1 MNTLVS
7 GWRRVRNAD
16 LVWQL
21 RRSPEAMIAAFLLVV
36 YAVMAL
42 AAPWLAPQN
51 PFDPAALDILD
62 ARMPPV
68 WMEGGQWRFLLGTDG
83 QGRDLVSVMLYGLR
97 ISLLVGLASTVVAM
111 ALGVALGLLAGYS
124 GGRLDALIMRAAD
137 VQLSFPAILVALLID
152 GLSRTVMPR
161 EIYEEMSLYIVVL
174 AIALA
179 NWVQYARTVRGLT
192 LVEKD
197 KDYVNAARLIGMGRI
212 RILWRHVLPNVLSP
226 VMVIATLS
234 IGLAILTEATLSFL
248 GLGVPASSPSLG
260 TLIRIGN
267 EVLFSGEW
275 WITVMPG
282 LLLVGLVLGVNL
294 FGDWLRDVLNPR
306 LK

>member
-7 GWRRVRNAD
+7 GWHRVCNAD

>member
-1 MNTLVS
+1 MNTVVL
-7 GWRRVRNAD
+7 GWRRARD
-16 LVWQL
+16 SELLWQL
-21 RRSPEAMIAAFLLVV
+21 RRSPEAMVAAALLLL

-42 AAPWLAPQN
+42 AAPWIAPQN
-51 PFDPAALDILD
+51 PFDPAALDLLD
-62 ARMPPV
+62 ARLPPV
-68 WMEGGQWRFLLGTDG
+68 WLDGGQWRYLLGTDG

-97 ISLLVGLASTVVAM
+97 ISLLVGLASTAVAM

-152 GLSRTVMPR
+152 GLSRTVLPSAVH
-161 EIYEEMSLYIVVL
+161 EELSLVIVVL

-197 KDYVNAARLIGMGRI
+197 KDYVNAARLIGMGRGL
-212 RILWRHVLPNVLSP
+212 ILWRHVLPNVLSP
-226 VMVIATLS
+226 VLVIATLS

-275 WITVMPG
+275 WITLMPG

>member
-21 RRSPEAMIAAFLLVV
+21 SRSPEAMIAAFLLVV

>member
-1 MNTLVS
+1 MNTLVM
-7 GWRRVRNAD
+7 GWRRARDSELA
-16 LVWQL
+16 WQL
-21 RRSPEAMIAAFLLVV
+21 RRSPEAMVAAALLLV

-42 AAPWLAPQN
+42 AAPWIAPQN
-51 PFDPAALDILD
+51 PFDPAALDLLD
-62 ARMPPV
+62 ARLPPV
-68 WMEGGQWRFLLGTDG
+68 WLEGGQWRYLLGTDG

-97 ISLLVGLASTVVAM
+97 ISLLVGLASTAVAM

-124 GGRLDALIMRAAD
+124 GGRLDSLIMRAAD

-152 GLSRTVMPR
+152 GLSRTVLPR
-161 EIYEEMSLYIVVL
+161 TLYEQLSLPIVIM

-197 KDYVNAARLIGMGRI
+197 KDYVNAARLIGMGRGL
-212 RILWRHVLPNVLSP
+212 ILWRHVLPNVLSP
-226 VMVIATLS
+226 VLVIATLS

-275 WITVMPG
+275 WITLMPG

>member
-1 MNTLVS
+1 MNTVVL
-7 GWRRVRNAD
+7 GWRRARD
-16 LVWQL
+16 SELLWQL
-21 RRSPEAMIAAFLLVV
+21 RRSPEAMVAAVLLLI

-42 AAPWLAPQN
+42 AAPWIAPQN
-51 PFDPAALDILD
+51 PFDPAALDLVD
-62 ARMPPV
+62 ARLPPV
-68 WMEGGQWRFLLGTDG
+68 WLEGGQWRYLLGTDG

-97 ISLLVGLASTVVAM
+97 ISLMVGLASTAVAM

-152 GLSRTVMPR
+152 GLSRTVLPSAVHK
-161 EIYEEMSLYIVVL
+161 ELSLVIVVL

-197 KDYVNAARLIGMGRI
+197 KDYVNAARLIGMGRGL
-212 RILWRHVLPNVLSP
+212 ILWRHVLPNVLSP
-226 VMVIATLS
+226 VLVIATLS

-275 WITVMPG
+275 WITLMPG

>member
-7 GWRRVRNAD
+7 GWHRVRNAD

-68 WMEGGQWRFLLGTDG
+68 WMEGGQWRCLLGTDG

>member
-1 MNTLVS
+1 MNTLVM
-7 GWRRVRNAD
+7 GWRRARDSELA
-16 LVWQL
+16 WQL
-21 RRSPEAMIAAFLLVV
+21 RRSPEAMVAAALLLV

-42 AAPWLAPQN
+42 AAPWIAPQN
-51 PFDPAALDILD
+51 PFDPAALELLD
-62 ARMPPV
+62 ARLPPV
-68 WMEGGQWRFLLGTDG
+68 WLEGGQWRYLLGTDG

-97 ISLLVGLASTVVAM
+97 ISLLVGLASTAVAM

-124 GGRLDALIMRAAD
+124 GGRLDGLIMRAAD

-152 GLSRTVMPR
+152 GLSRTVLPR
-161 EIYEEMSLYIVVL
+161 TLYEQLSLPIVIM

-197 KDYVNAARLIGMGRI
+197 KDYVNAARLIGMGRGL
-212 RILWRHVLPNVLSP
+212 ILWRHVLPNVLSP
-226 VMVIATLS
+226 VLVIATLS

-275 WITVMPG
+275 WITLMPG

>member
-1 MNTLVS
+1 MNTLVM
-7 GWRRVRNAD
+7 GWRRARDSELA
-16 LVWQL
+16 WQL
-21 RRSPEAMIAAFLLVV
+21 RRSPEAMVAAALLLI

-42 AAPWLAPQN
+42 AAPWIAPQN
-51 PFDPAALDILD
+51 PFDPAALDLLD
-62 ARMPPV
+62 ARLPPV
-68 WMEGGQWRFLLGTDG
+68 WLEGGQWRYLLGTDG

-97 ISLLVGLASTVVAM
+97 ISLLVGLASTAVAM

-152 GLSRTVMPR
+152 GLSRTVLPSSVHER
-161 EIYEEMSLYIVVL
+161 LSLPIVVM

-197 KDYVNAARLIGMGRI
+197 KDYVNAARLIGMGRGL
-212 RILWRHVLPNVLSP
+212 ILWRHVLPNVLSP
-226 VMVIATLS
+226 VLVIATLS

-275 WITVMPG
+275 WITLMPG

>member
-7 GWRRVRNAD
+7 GWHRVRNAD

>member
-1 MNTLVS
+1 MNTLVM
-7 GWRRVRNAD
+7 GWRRARDSELA
-16 LVWQL
+16 WQL
-21 RRSPEAMIAAFLLVV
+21 RRSPEAMVAAALLLV

-42 AAPWLAPQN
+42 AAPWIAPQN
-51 PFDPAALDILD
+51 PFDPAALELLD
-62 ARMPPV
+62 ARLPPV
-68 WMEGGQWRFLLGTDG
+68 WLEGGQWRYLLGTDG

-97 ISLLVGLASTVVAM
+97 ISLLVGLASTAVAM

-152 GLSRTVMPR
+152 GLSRTVLPQAL
-161 EIYEEMSLYIVVL
+161 YEQLSLPIVVM

-197 KDYVNAARLIGMGRI
+197 KDHVNAARLIGMGRGL
-212 RILWRHVLPNVLSP
+212 ILWRHVLPNVLSP
-226 VMVIATLS
+226 VLVIATLS

-275 WITVMPG
+275 WITLMPG

>member
-1 MNTLVS
+1 MNTLVAGVRRLRQS
-7 GWRRVRNAD
+7 DLGWS
-16 LVWQL
+16 LS
-21 RRSPEAMIAAFLLVV
+21 RSPEALLGAALLLL
-36 YAVMAL
+36 YAAL
-42 AAPWLAPQN
+42 ALLAPWIASQN
-51 PFDPAALDILD
+51 PFDPAALDVLD
-62 ARMPPV
+62 ARLPPV
-68 WMEGGQWRFLLGTDG
+68 WLEGGQWRYLLGTDG

-97 ISLLVGLASTVVAM
+97 ISLLVGLASTAVAM

-124 GGRLDALIMRAAD
+124 GGRLDKLIMSAAD

-152 GLSRTVMPR
+152 GLSRTVLPR
-161 EIYEEMSLYIVVL
+161 EVHERLSLPIVVM

-179 NWVQYARTVRGLT
+179 NWVQYARTVRGVT
-192 LVEKD
+192 LVEKN
-197 KDYVNAARLIGMGRI
+197 KDYVNAARLIGMGRTL
-212 RILWRHVLPNVLSP
+212 ILWRHVLPNVLSP
-226 VMVIATLS
+226 VLVIATLS
-234 IGLAILTEATLSFL
+234 IGMAVLTEATLSFL
-248 GLGVPASSPSLG
+248 GLGVPATSPSLG

-282 LLLVGLVLGVNL
+282 LLLIGLVLGVNL

>member
-7 GWRRVRNAD
+7 GWHRVRNAD

-97 ISLLVGLASTVVAM
+97 ISLLVGLASTAVAM

-226 VMVIATLS
+226 VLVIATLS

>member
-1 MNTLVS
+1 MNTLVT
-7 GWRRVRNAD
+7 GWRRARDSELA
-16 LVWQL
+16 WQL
-21 RRSPEAMIAAFLLVV
+21 RRSPEAMVAAALLLV

-51 PFDPAALDILD
+51 PFDPAALDLLD
-62 ARMPPV
+62 ARLPPV
-68 WMEGGQWRFLLGTDG
+68 WLEGGQWRYLLGTDG

-97 ISLLVGLASTVVAM
+97 ISLLVGLASTAVAL
-111 ALGVALGLLAGYS
+111 ALGVTLGLLAGYS

-152 GLSRTVMPR
+152 GLSRTVLPSAVHER
-161 EIYEEMSLYIVVL
+161 LSLPIVVM

-197 KDYVNAARLIGMGRI
+197 KDYVNAARLIGMGRGL
-212 RILWRHVLPNVLSP
+212 ILWRHVLPNVLSP
-226 VMVIATLS
+226 VLVIATLS

-275 WITVMPG
+275 WITLMPG

>member
-1 MNTLVS
+1 MNTVVL
-7 GWRRVRNAD
+7 GWRRARD
-16 LVWQL
+16 SELLWQL
-21 RRSPEAMIAAFLLVV
+21 RRSPEAMVAAVLLLI

-42 AAPWLAPQN
+42 AAPWIAPQN
-51 PFDPAALDILD
+51 PFDPAALDLLD
-62 ARMPPV
+62 ARLPPV
-68 WMEGGQWRFLLGTDG
+68 WLEGGQWRYLLGTDG
-83 QGRDLVSVMLYGLR
+83 QGRDLLSVMLYGLR
-97 ISLLVGLASTVVAM
+97 ISLLVGLASTAVALV
-111 ALGVALGLLAGYS
+111 LGVALGLLAGYT

-152 GLSRTVMPR
+152 GLSRTVLPSAVH
-161 EIYEEMSLYIVVL
+161 EELSLVIVVL

-197 KDYVNAARLIGMGRI
+197 KDYVNAARLIGMGRGL
-212 RILWRHVLPNVLSP
+212 ILWRHVLPNVLSP
-226 VMVIATLS
+226 VLVIATLS

-275 WITVMPG
+275 WITLMPG

>member
-1 MNTLVS
+1 MNTLVM
-7 GWRRVRNAD
+7 GWRRARDSELA
-16 LVWQL
+16 WQL
-21 RRSPEAMIAAFLLVV
+21 RRSPEAMVAAALLLV

-42 AAPWLAPQN
+42 AAPWIAPQN
-51 PFDPAALDILD
+51 PFDPAALELLD
-62 ARMPPV
+62 ARLPPV
-68 WMEGGQWRFLLGTDG
+68 WLEGGQWRYLLGTDG

-97 ISLLVGLASTVVAM
+97 ISLLVGLASTAVAM

-152 GLSRTVMPR
+152 GLSRTVLPQAL
-161 EIYEEMSLYIVVL
+161 YEQLSLPIVVM

-197 KDYVNAARLIGMGRI
+197 KDYVNAARLIGMGRGL
-212 RILWRHVLPNVLSP
+212 ILWRHVLPNVLSP
-226 VMVIATLS
+226 VLVIATLS

-275 WITVMPG
+275 WITLMPG

>member
-7 GWRRVRNAD
+7 GWHRVRNAD

-36 YAVMAL
+36 YAVMTL

>member
-1 MNTLVS
+1 MNTVVL
-7 GWRRVRNAD
+7 GWRRARD
-16 LVWQL
+16 SELIWQL
-21 RRSPEAMIAAFLLVV
+21 RRSPEAMVAAVLLLL

-51 PFDPAALDILD
+51 PFDPAALDLLD
-62 ARMPPV
+62 ARLPPV
-68 WMEGGQWRFLLGTDG
+68 WLEGGQWRYLLGTDG

-97 ISLLVGLASTVVAM
+97 ISLMVGLASTAVAM

-152 GLSRTVMPR
+152 GLSRTVLPSAVH
-161 EIYEEMSLYIVVL
+161 EELSLAIVVL

-197 KDYVNAARLIGMGRI
+197 KDYVNAARLIGMGRGL
-212 RILWRHVLPNVLSP
+212 ILWRHVLPNVLSP
-226 VMVIATLS
+226 VLVIATLS

-275 WITVMPG
+275 WITLMPG

>member
-7 GWRRVRNAD
+7 GWHRVRNAD

-152 GLSRTVMPR
+152 GLSRTVMSR

>member
-1 MNTLVS
+1 MNTLVM
-7 GWRRVRNAD
+7 GWRRARDSELA
-16 LVWQL
+16 WQL
-21 RRSPEAMIAAFLLVV
+21 RRSPEAMVAAALLLV

-42 AAPWLAPQN
+42 AAPWIAPQN
-51 PFDPAALDILD
+51 PFDPAALDLLD
-62 ARMPPV
+62 ARLPPV
-68 WMEGGQWRFLLGTDG
+68 WLEGGQWRYLLGTDG

-97 ISLLVGLASTVVAM
+97 ISLLVGLASTAVAM

-152 GLSRTVMPR
+152 GLSRTVLPQAL
-161 EIYEEMSLYIVVL
+161 YEQLSLPIVIM

-197 KDYVNAARLIGMGRI
+197 KDYVNAARLIGMGRGL
-212 RILWRHVLPNVLSP
+212 ILWRHVLPNVLSP
-226 VMVIATLS
+226 VLVIATLS

-275 WITVMPG
+275 WITLMPG

>member
-1 MNTLVS
+1 MNTLVM
-7 GWRRVRNAD
+7 GWRRARDSELA
-16 LVWQL
+16 WQL
-21 RRSPEAMIAAFLLVV
+21 RRSPEAMVAAGLLLV

-42 AAPWLAPQN
+42 AAPWIAPQN
-51 PFDPAALDILD
+51 PFDPAALDLLD
-62 ARMPPV
+62 ARLPPV
-68 WMEGGQWRFLLGTDG
+68 WLEGGQWRYLLGTDG

-97 ISLLVGLASTVVAM
+97 ISLLVGLASTAVAM

-152 GLSRTVMPR
+152 GLSRTVLPR
-161 EIYEEMSLYIVVL
+161 TLYEQLSLPIVIM

-197 KDYVNAARLIGMGRI
+197 KDYVNAARLIGMGRGL
-212 RILWRHVLPNVLSP
+212 ILWRHVLPNVLSP
-226 VMVIATLS
+226 VLVIATLS

-275 WITVMPG
+275 WITLMPG

>member
-21 RRSPEAMIAAFLLVV
+21 SRSPEAMIAAFLLVV

-97 ISLLVGLASTVVAM
+97 ISLLVGLASTAVAM

>member
-97 ISLLVGLASTVVAM
+97 ISLLVGLASTAVAM

-226 VMVIATLS
+226 VLVIATLS

>member
-1 MNTLVS
+1 M
-7 GWRRVRNAD
+7 
-16 LVWQL
+16 
-21 RRSPEAMIAAFLLVV
+21 
-36 YAVMAL
+36 
-42 AAPWLAPQN
+42 
-51 PFDPAALDILD
+51 
-62 ARMPPV
+62 
-68 WMEGGQWRFLLGTDG
+68 
-83 QGRDLVSVMLYGLR
+83 
-97 ISLLVGLASTVVAM
+97 
-111 ALGVALGLLAGYS
+111 
-124 GGRLDALIMRAAD
+124 
-137 VQLSFPAILVALLID
+137 
-152 GLSRTVMPR
+152 
-161 EIYEEMSLYIVVL
+161 

-197 KDYVNAARLIGMGRI
+197 KDYVNAARLIGMGRGL
-212 RILWRHVLPNVLSP
+212 ILWRHVLPNVLSP
-226 VMVIATLS
+226 VLVIATLS

-275 WITVMPG
+275 WITLMPG

>member
-7 GWRRVRNAD
+7 GWHRVRNAD

-197 KDYVNAARLIGMGRI
+197 EDYVNAARLIGMGRI

-248 GLGVPASSPSLG
+248 GLGVPASSPLWAPLSASAMKCCSPA
-260 TLIRIGN
+260 
-267 EVLFSGEW
+267 SGGSPSCPVCCW
-275 WITVMPG
+275 WAWCWGSTCLATGCVTSSTPG
-282 LLLVGLVLGVNL
+282 
-294 FGDWLRDVLNPR
+294 
-306 LK
+306 